1 MANLKA
7 TVTLTGRSKF
17 GKQLEKLGDSVLRSA
32 EARRVNYSAAA
43 EAQKIIK
50 AGAPSVKGISA
61 AKGWPSIKDGVMLS
75 QRGMPAWVWHSR
87 KNPVGLWLEHGTSGA
102 KGDPRKHESGKSTG
116 KMTATHWWSIARNKA
131 RTPVRRILTKGY
143 KKIVEGVA
151 IAR

>member
-32 EARRVNYSAAA
+32 EARRVNHSAAA

-61 AKGWPSIKDGVMLS
+61 AKGWPSIKEGVMLS

-87 KNPVGLWLEHGTSGA
+87 KNPVGLWLEHGTAG
-102 KGDPRKHESGKSTG
+102 RKHESGKSTG

-143 KKIVEGVA
+143 KKIVEGA
-151 IAR
+151 ARGR